1 MKHSG
6 CVIAGAAA
14 LLLAVTSGTQAASD
28 RIIGEEEN
36 GVPARHAPLIF
47 ASRPVWFASSTRL
60 AGFNKKTAGDGA
72 LALRCRMI
80 S

>member
-28 RIIGEEEN
+28 RIIGEEDSPPPFLT
-36 GVPARHAPLIF
+36 GAFV
-47 ASRPVWFASSTRL
+47 SSSVLVREPDQ
-60 AGFNKKTAGDGA
+60 A
-72 LALRCRMI
+72 I
-80 S
+80 SDS

>member
-28 RIIGEEEN
+28 CIIGEEDSP
-36 GVPARHAPLIF
+36 PAAFAFHSRRWSAIVHKTPLDREF
-47 ASRPVWFASSTRL
+47 
-60 AGFNKKTAGDGA
+60 
-72 LALRCRMI
+72 
-80 S
+80 